1 MTTSGNAA
9 TPPAINRRAPILLA
23 GEIEIAAPPELVWD
37 VLSKIDAWPSW
48 NPDVKA
54 AALEGDLAAGSVFRW
69 KAGAKL
75 TSTLTHVA
83 PQRMIAWT
91 GTSMGLNAV
100 HVYTLEPRAAAT
112 IVKTE
117 ESVEGLLARLF
128 KRPLQKT
135 MNKSI
140 ENGLNALKAEAERR
154 TTT

>member
-1 MTTSGNAA
+1 V
-9 TPPAINRRAPILLA
+9 LA
-23 GEIEIAAPPELVWD
+23 
-37 VLSKIDAWPSW
+37 KIDAWPSW
-48 NPDVKA
+48 NPGVKA
-54 AALEGDLAAGSVFRW
+54 AELEGDLATGSVFRW

-75 TSTLTHVA
+75 TSTLTHVE
-83 PQRMIAWT
+83 PQRLIAWT

-100 HVYTLEPRAAAT
+100 HVYTLEPRDGVT
-112 IVKTE
+112 IVKTD

-140 ENGLNALKAEAERR
+140 ENGLSALKAEAERR